1 MKQHPASSQTEQ
13 HLNLGDEIPIRRVDC
28 NNLGFWRSQK
38 YKLFK
43 FFLQYV
49 KHVDARSNKEQF
61 INKLCIHIVLLVGA
75 CQSSLFGI
83 GFCVGEH
90 KSVANPFDS
99 FWNLS

>member
-1 MKQHPASSQTEQ
+1 MNF
-13 HLNLGDEIPIRRVDC
+13 LN
-28 NNLGFWRSQK
+28 
-38 YKLFK
+38 

-49 KHVDARSNKEQF
+49 KHVDARTNKEQF
-61 INKLCIHIVLLVGA
+61 INKLLHTYSDVVGA
-75 CQSSLFGI
+75 CQSSLFGL

>member
-1 MKQHPASSQTEQ
+1 M
-13 HLNLGDEIPIRRVDC
+13 
-28 NNLGFWRSQK
+28 
-38 YKLFK
+38 
-43 FFLQYV
+43 

-75 CQSSLFGI
+75 CQSSLFGL

-99 FWNLS
+99 F